1 MYGSPA
7 GFRPRGGRSR
17 GGRSQPIAP
26 HSNFLPEIPNVSPY
40 ASSSYFPSWH
50 GANPSFPNP
59 SFHPSQ
65 IPQKD
70 NYGAQYQKFTVELL
84 DSAVAKAQK
93 TMLDAEENVSVWK
106 ITQSVARSLKVSSWD
121 ALGFRTVDV
130 PALREIQFVEGK
142 VNAFIHC
149 FVNSRKMTS
158 VHELGLDLCKNEGVE
173 KFEELGI
180 GPLLRHPLVCHYFS
194 VSPEAK
200 EICEITTEDLVNRL
214 STFLYRKFRKEIEV
228 EEFLDFLVQK
238 CSVASK
244 EHLGVRIRSMGE
256 SFINTWKDACKKHGV
271 NEVLSMMIDSY
282 GGSEKKKRK
291 LRNHFLSPIASCIL
305 NVAVLRACEMSLM
318 MYFSVKEFKCLNHG
332 DFFEFVD
339 KYASHF
345 PDEIQYLLAGE
356 ITKKSFF
363 EVSMLQKQFF
373 IFLRQAMVN
382 MDKDMLVRP
391 ENISVLLRKQFPLI
405 GLKVTVNDLH
415 ENISNIIKCQEKND
429 PSSVSFSATLLG
441 NISRGSLTHH
451 EKSEESSNVV
461 SERDGPFGSLGH
473 VSAKDAIECLLKA
486 PMLSDLKSWSH
497 WDFVFAPSLGSL
509 LEWLFNQGPIDKLAC
524 IVTSDGRII
533 RIDHSATPDDF
544 FKASIQGS
552 SFQAALK
559 LLSLLDI
566 YGGSYKAPVS
576 LLKCYFQQ
584 AIDVLSENFSNDI
597 EWNVNS
603 SQSSPVRLSQI
614 NKSYS
619 SISVFILEC
628 LGHLPSEFRS
638 FAAEILVS
646 GLRFFTRNAS
656 EIILHEC
663 RYVSDRIMLHDIGL
677 SLGILEW
684 IKDYDN
690 FISKDCEVQNAA
702 VLIEQIRREEF
713 GLYSDSAENDLLKK
727 QHDRLGRALN
737 CLSRELYSQDSH
749 IILELI
755 QNADDN
761 CYPENIEPTL
771 VFILQDNGVIVL
783 NNELGFS
790 AQNMRALCDIGSST
804 KKGSSGY
811 IGQKGIGFKSVF
823 RVTDAPEIHSN
834 GFHVKFDINEG
845 QIGFVLPTIVPPC
858 NIDFFRRQVLCDTDQ
873 LHDTSWNTCIVL
885 PFKSELKSG
894 KGMNPI
900 LSMFSDIHPH
910 LLLFLQR
917 LQCIKYKN
925 MISNELVILRR
936 ESNENGIVTVSLG
949 KDKMSWL
956 LISRNLEPTLIR
968 PDVQTTKITMAF
980 PLEESENGKYKAHL
994 NQQHVFAFLPLR
1006 KYGLKFILQG
1016 DFILPSSREE
1026 VDRNSAWN
1034 QWLLTRMPDLFVSA
1048 EKSFCALPCF
1058 HENLGKAVTEFMS
1071 FVPLMGEVYGFFS
1084 DLPRMILKE
1093 LRKSNCLLLDGSCEE
1108 WAPPCRVLRNC
1119 DDLIR
1124 NFLTGSLLQQ
1134 HLGLGYL
1141 HRDIVLHDSLAR
1153 ELGVQDYGPEFLVGL
1168 QSSICNSD
1176 WSRSLDL
1183 EWFSCWLNALCIS
1196 FSFNASKY
1204 FTPANAEMEVNLI
1217 RKLKNIPF
1225 IPLSDGSYV
1234 SVSEGPVWL
1243 PFDISTLKSEAGNVL
1258 KHLPGLYSKLK
1269 TVSTLLFSTEFV
1281 KSGNLEENRVENVIR
1296 VLVKIGVR
1304 HLSSHDVIRNHI
1316 LPSISCGNISGTST
1330 DLMTQYLFYIMIH
1343 LQSACSSCKTERVE
1357 IISELQ
1363 KQTIISTNNG
1373 YLCPLEKPIH
1383 FSKEFCNPFDMKIL
1397 MNDIDIEWNELDII
1411 YLQHPTTQSLFNGLN
1426 KWRDFFLELGVTDF
1440 LQVRSVEKNVQDVL
1454 DMDPMSVSIYSD
1466 VRNGESVIK
1475 DWESPELVNLLSAL
1489 STKKHLDKCKYLLQI
1504 FDKMWDGCY
1513 GLKSKCHNPFR
1524 SGEQLNKLES
1534 SFMRCLRKFKWV
1546 VSSLDDELH
1555 YPQDVFHDCKAV
1567 HSILGAA
1574 APYTVP
1580 KVKCKRF
1587 VEDIG
1592 LKVQVTLD
1600 DVIRV
1605 SKHWRNSKISASIL
1619 QMTKLYTFVRDE
1631 LSKSKGNII
1640 DFKSNIIIFVPSV
1653 SKFEKNDVVPGTFM
1667 LPEILYWHDP
1677 TGCMEKIREIAG
1689 SHSPGSETEFQE
1701 FPPLSVLYPGFYD
1714 FFVVDCGAPEAPSFR
1729 AYLKILRRLSNAAL
1743 PSEVAHEVFQVFLKW
1758 ADDFKLELLGSNEVN
1773 ELKDYLSKSENTVLP
1788 TVQDTWVSLNPT
1800 FGVIYWTDEEKSI
1813 EQYKDFD
1820 DVHFLQFGELTAK
1833 EREMLRG
1840 KVSIFLENIGIR
1852 ALTDENIFYTTQ
1864 DTDSHAL
1871 FLELSRFFF
1880 HGTPNLHMANFLHI
1894 ITSKAE
1900 LGHTEEQIEPF
1911 IVDSLKVPPLPKEE
1925 SLWVLEN
1932 EILCLKTVEN
1942 DRSYEAGRQGEMIA
1956 YRYFTEKLG
1965 EAAVKWLNRDFEMGL
1980 PYDLIIEQDSKK
1992 VYVEVKSTVSA
2003 KKNWFHLSTNEWH
2016 CAVEKEE
2023 SFMIARVILSS
2034 AENAKVL
2041 IFKNPAKLCRENMLQ
2056 LALIQPLESENLAS

>member
-1 MYGSPA
+1 MGGLSVRSPPA
-7 GFRPRGGRSR
+7 NGLSV
-17 GGRSQPIAP
+17 
-26 HSNFLPEIPNVSPY
+26 NVSADY
-40 ASSSYFPSWH
+40 IIK
-50 GANPSFPNP
+50 
-59 SFHPSQ
+59 Q
-65 IPQKD
+65 IC
-70 NYGAQYQKFTVELL
+70 KFIEP
-84 DSAVAKAQK
+84 
-93 TMLDAEENVSVWK
+93 DAILSERG
-106 ITQSVARSLKVSSWD
+106 ISL
-121 ALGFRTVDV
+121 
-130 PALREIQFVEGK
+130 
-142 VNAFIHC
+142 
-149 FVNSRKMTS
+149 
-158 VHELGLDLCKNEGVE
+158 E
-173 KFEELGI
+173 KQL
-180 GPLLRHPLVCHYFS
+180 
-194 VSPEAK
+194 
-200 EICEITTEDLVNRL
+200 
-214 STFLYRKFRKEIEV
+214 
-228 EEFLDFLVQK
+228 
-238 CSVASK
+238 
-244 EHLGVRIRSMGE
+244 
-256 SFINTWKDACKKHGV
+256 
-271 NEVLSMMIDSY
+271 
-282 GGSEKKKRK
+282 
-291 LRNHFLSPIASCIL
+291 
-305 NVAVLRACEMSLM
+305 VLRACEMSLM

-373 IFLRQAMVN
+373 IFLRQAMGN
-382 MDKDMLVRP
+382 MDKDIVVRP

-451 EKSEESSNVV
+451 EKSEESSNMV

-497 WDFVFAPSLGSL
+497 WDLVFAPSLGSL

-603 SQSSPVRLSQI
+603 SQSSHVQRICFPQQSKLAVVNDSSTVLKCPNKMTKNGECRELFDELSQI

-638 FAAEILVS
+638 FAADILVS

-690 FISKDCEVQNAA
+690 FISEAALGIPESFGTRQMVSEKRVTRETPFEISDFRHVTVSDTSNEAFTSELMHTSLQLKDKDCEVQNAA

-858 NIDFFRRQVLCDTDQ
+858 NIDFFSRQVLCDTDQ

-968 PDVQTTKITMAF
+968 PDVQTTKITLAF
-980 PLEESENGKYKAHL
+980 PLEESENAKYKAHL
-994 NQQHVFAFLPLR
+994 NHQHVFAFLPLR

-1119 DDLIR
+1119 DDQIR

-1225 IPLSDGSYV
+1225 IPLSDGSHV

-1269 TVSTLLFSTEFV
+1269 TVSSLLFSTEFV

-1383 FSKEFCNPFDMKIL
+1383 FSKEFCNPFDMNIL
-1397 MNDIDIEWNELDII
+1397 INDIDIEWNELDII

-1466 VRNGESVIK
+1466 VTNGESVIK

-1580 KVKCKRF
+1580 K
-1587 VEDIG
+1587 D
-1592 LKVQVTLD
+1592 
-1600 DVIRV
+1600 
-1605 SKHWRNSKISASIL
+1605 N
-1619 QMTKLYTFVRDE
+1619 
-1631 LSKSKGNII
+1631 
-1640 DFKSNIIIFVPSV
+1640 
-1653 SKFEKNDVVPGTFM
+1653 
-1667 LPEILYWHDP
+1667 
-1677 TGCMEKIREIAG
+1677 
-1689 SHSPGSETEFQE
+1689 
-1701 FPPLSVLYPGFYD
+1701 GF
-1714 FFVVDCGAPEAPSFR
+1714 
-1729 AYLKILRRLSNAAL
+1729 I
-1743 PSEVAHEVFQVFLKW
+1743 
-1758 ADDFKLELLGSNEVN
+1758 
-1773 ELKDYLSKSENTVLP
+1773 DYLAARSS
-1788 TVQDTWVSLNPT
+1788 
-1800 FGVIYWTDEEKSI
+1800 F
-1813 EQYKDFD
+1813 
-1820 DVHFLQFGELTAK
+1820 
-1833 EREMLRG
+1833 
-1840 KVSIFLENIGIR
+1840 
-1852 ALTDENIFYTTQ
+1852 
-1864 DTDSHAL
+1864 
-1871 FLELSRFFF
+1871 
-1880 HGTPNLHMANFLHI
+1880 
-1894 ITSKAE
+1894 
-1900 LGHTEEQIEPF
+1900 
-1911 IVDSLKVPPLPKEE
+1911 
-1925 SLWVLEN
+1925 
-1932 EILCLKTVEN
+1932 CL
-1942 DRSYEAGRQGEMIA
+1942 
-1956 YRYFTEKLG
+1956 
-1965 EAAVKWLNRDFEMGL
+1965 
-1980 PYDLIIEQDSKK
+1980 
-1992 VYVEVKSTVSA
+1992 
-2003 KKNWFHLSTNEWH
+2003 
-2016 CAVEKEE
+2016 
-2023 SFMIARVILSS
+2023 
-2034 AENAKVL
+2034 
-2041 IFKNPAKLCRENMLQ
+2041 
-2056 LALIQPLESENLAS
+2056 